1 MSRTAIL
8 ALALLAATVGVAQA
22 AFDRESYRALND
34 ALVEDHIVPRYAKLA
49 EATARLNTLAEHI
62 CEMPSSMSVTDLR
75 AAMIAAQDT
84 WQRIQHVRFG
94 PVDRD
99 MRATRFAFW
108 PDVRNR
114 TGRELA
120 EILHARDRKSFTPD
134 QFPRESVV
142 IQGFP
147 AMERLLFG
155 KDAGRLLVDG
165 TVDAHFRCAMV
176 RAIAANLADMSKA
189 TYAEW
194 TQGDAPYANTVSNAG
209 TALALYETAEEA
221 TLDMFKSLHRA
232 VELVTDHKL
241 TRPLGDN
248 AENAR
253 PRRAESWRSGRSL
266 DNIRRNLEAAQA
278 MYLGENGSGTRG
290 FSRMVREVAKDRDL
304 DDLLR
309 RAFAQT
315 LATAKS
321 IEMPLSQAVKDPGER
336 AKLVKLKTE
345 AGALKTILAQRL
357 TAAIE
362 IPLGFNALDGD

>member
-8 ALALLAATVGVAQA
+8 ALIVLAVTAGVAQA
-22 AFDRESYRALND
+22 AFDRESYRTLND

-49 EATARLNTLAEHI
+49 EATARFSTLAEHI
-62 CEMPSSMSVTDLR
+62 CEMPSSMSVADLR
-75 AAMIAAQDT
+75 KATVAAQDA
-84 WQRIQHVRFG
+84 WQGIQHIRFG

-99 MRATRFAFW
+99 MRATRFEFW

-120 EILHARDRKSFTPD
+120 EILHDRNRKSFTPE

-147 AMERLLFG
+147 ALERLLFG

-176 RAIAANLADMSKA
+176 RAIAVNLAAMSRA
-189 TYAEW
+189 IYSEW
-194 TQGDAPYANTVSNAG
+194 TQGDDSFANVVSNAG
-209 TALALYETAEEA
+209 AAFALYPKAEEA
-221 TLDMFKSLHRA
+221 TLDMVKSLFGA
-232 VELVTDHKL
+232 VKMVADQKL
-241 TRPLGDN
+241 TRPLGDS
-248 AENAR
+248 AANAR
-253 PRRAESWRSGRSL
+253 PKRAESWRSGRSL

-290 FSRMVREVAKDRDL
+290 FSRMVRDVAKDKEL

-315 LATAKS
+315 LATANS
-321 IEMPLSQAVKDPGER
+321 IEMPLSQAVKEPAER

-345 AGALKTILAQRL
+345 ASALKTILAQRL
-357 TAAIE
+357 TAALQ

>member
-1 MSRTAIL
+1 MSRIAML

-22 AFDRESYRALND
+22 AFDREAYRALND

-62 CEMPSSMSVTDLR
+62 CEMPSSMSVTDLGK
-75 AAMIAAQDT
+75 AVIAAQDA

-99 MRATRFAFW
+99 MRAARFAFW

-114 TGRELA
+114 TGRDLA
-120 EILHARDRKSFTPD
+120 EILRARDRKSFAPD
-134 QFPRESVV
+134 RFPRESVV

-176 RAIAANLADMSKA
+176 RAIAANLADMSDKI
-189 TYAEW
+189 YSEW
-194 TQGDAPYANTVSNAG
+194 TQGADSYANAVSNAG
-209 TALALYETAEEA
+209 AEFALYPKAEEA
-221 TLDMFKSLHRA
+221 TLDMFKSLHGA
-232 VELVTDHKL
+232 VEMVADHKL
-241 TRPLGDN
+241 PRPLGDSLED
-248 AENAR
+248 AH
-253 PRRAESWRSGRSL
+253 PKRAESWRSGRSL
-266 DNIRRNLEAAQA
+266 ENVRRNLEAAQA

-290 FSRMVREVAKDRDL
+290 FSRMVREVAKDKEL

-345 AGALKTILAQRL
+345 ASALKTILAQRL
-357 TAAIE
+357 TVALQ